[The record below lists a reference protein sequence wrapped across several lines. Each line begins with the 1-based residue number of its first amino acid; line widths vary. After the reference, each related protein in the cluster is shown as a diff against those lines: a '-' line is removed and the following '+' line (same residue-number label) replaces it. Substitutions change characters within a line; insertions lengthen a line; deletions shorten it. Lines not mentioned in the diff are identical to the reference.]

1 MSEITSLSLFFTYES
16 DESQDQQ
23 KGTKLSDQQ
32 EGIWIGQ
39 NVKEATFFFGT
50 TLTTPFSNWMVHHHT
65 GSQMSEITSL
75 SLFFTYESDE
85 SQDQQKGTKLSD
97 QQEGIWIGQNVKEA
111 TFLGMRILWL
121 MPQL

>member
-1 MSEITSLSLFFTYES
+1 MSEITSLSLSSPMNRTS
-16 DESQDQQ
+16 R
-23 KGTKLSDQQ
+23 KINRK
-32 EGIWIGQ
+32 GQ
-39 NVKEATFFFGT
+39 NYQINRKEYGLDKMSREATFFGT